1 MHWDAKKLPLL
12 KNLRLKNFQMLK
24 LLQELPFYEEL
35 RL

>member
-1 MHWDAKKLPLL
+1 MHWDTNKLPLL
-12 KNLRLKNFQMLK
+12 KNLRLKNYQMLK